1 MSGPVRDTGHGERVS
16 VVLPVHDDVEYV
28 GAAVERALAL
38 TGVDV
43 ELVLVDDGSTDGS
56 TAVVREAAARD
67 PRVRA
72 VVLERNVGVARA
84 RERGV
89 ARATGDW
96 VWFVDSDDSWEPGA
110 AAVLL
115 TLAGRAPDVDVVVA
129 AARLVEPSGSSR
141 PIVPVGPPLVDG
153 STALGLLLEGAVT
166 GHLWNKLFRRDLLLR
181 VEFVPARTQSDLAL
195 VAGALVAARR
205 VVLDRQV
212 VYTYLKRE
220 GSVITSVGRRSE
232 SLALVEAA
240 VVGAAGAAERAGSAV
255 PPGAL
260 AYFRTRYVVLSGMKD
275 AAQGR
280 YSASERAALQARW
293 RARITPGALLALAAR
308 RDARRLALALAAK
321 ASPALH
327 RRLLAVADR

>member
-1 MSGPVRDTGHGERVS
+1 MSGSAGQSGDGLRVS
-16 VVLPVHDDVEYV
+16 VVLPVHDDVAHVHE
-28 GAAVERALAL
+28 AVERVLAL

-89 ARATGDW
+89 AQASGAW
-96 VWFVDSDDSWEPGA
+96 VWFVDSDDAWEPGA
-110 AAVLL
+110 ARTLL
-115 TLAGRAPDVDVVVA
+115 DLAARAPDVDVVVA
-129 AARLVEPSGSSR
+129 AARLVTASGAER
-141 PIVPVGPPLVDG
+141 PIVPAGPPLVDG
-153 STALGLLLEGAVT
+153 PEALRLLLEGAVS
-166 GHLWNKLFRRDLLLR
+166 GHLWNKLFRRELLAG

-195 VAGALVAARR
+195 VAGALVAARS

-220 GSVITSVGRRSE
+220 GSIITSVGRRAE

-240 VVGAAGAAERAGSAV
+240 VVGAAEKAGSAV
-255 PPGAL
+255 PAGAL
-260 AYFRTRYVVLSGMKD
+260 AYFLTRYVVLSGMKD

-280 YSASERAALQARW
+280 YSASERAALQTRW
-293 RARITPGALLALAAR
+293 RARITARALLAVAAR
-308 RDARRLALALAAK
+308 RDARRVALALAAK

>member
-1 MSGPVRDTGHGERVS
+1 MSGGDGVRVSVS
-16 VVLPVHDDVEYV
+16 VVLPVHDDVAHV
-28 GAAVERALAL
+28 GEAVERALGL

-89 ARATGDW
+89 AQASGTW

-110 AAVLL
+110 AATLL
-115 TLAGRAPDVDVVVA
+115 DLARRAPDVDVVVA

-141 PIVPVGPPLVDG
+141 PIVPAGPPLVDG
-153 STALGLLLEGAVT
+153 PAALRLLLEGAVT
-166 GHLWNKLFRRDLLLR
+166 GHLWNKLFRRELLLG
-181 VEFVPARTQSDLAL
+181 VEFVPARAQSDLAL

-205 VVLDRQV
+205 VVLDQQV

-220 GSVITSVGRRSE
+220 GSIITSVGRRAE

-240 VVGAAGAAERAGSAV
+240 VVGAAGRAGSAV
-255 PPGAL
+255 PAGAL

-280 YSASERAALQARW
+280 YSASERAELQARW
-293 RARITPGALLALAAR
+293 RARITLRALVAVAAR

-321 ASPALH
+321 ASPRLH

>member
-1 MSGPVRDTGHGERVS
+1 MSGPTGHGGDGRRVS
-16 VVLPVHDDVEYV
+16 VVLPVHDDVAHL

-56 TAVVREAAARD
+56 TAVVHEAAARD

-89 ARATGDW
+89 ARASGDW
-96 VWFVDSDDSWEPGA
+96 VWFVDSDDVWEPGA

-115 TLAGRAPDVDVVVA
+115 DLARRAPDVDVVVA
-129 AARLVEPSGSSR
+129 AARLVTASGTER
-141 PIVPVGPPLVDG
+141 PIVPAGPPLVDG
-153 STALGLLLEGAVT
+153 PEALRLLLEGAVT
-166 GHLWNKLFRRDLLLR
+166 GHLWNKLFRRELLAG

-205 VVLDRQV
+205 VVLDQQV

-220 GSVITSVGRRSE
+220 GSIITSAGRRAE

-240 VVGAAGAAERAGSAV
+240 VVGAAGRAGPAV
-255 PPGAL
+255 PAGAL
-260 AYFRTRYVVLSGMKD
+260 TYFRTRYVVLSGMKD
-275 AAQGR
+275 AATGR
-280 YSASERAALQARW
+280 YSEQERRALQTRW
-293 RARITPGALLALAAR
+293 RARITLRALLTVAAR

-321 ASPALH
+321 ASPRLH
-327 RRLLAVADR
+327 HRLLAVADR